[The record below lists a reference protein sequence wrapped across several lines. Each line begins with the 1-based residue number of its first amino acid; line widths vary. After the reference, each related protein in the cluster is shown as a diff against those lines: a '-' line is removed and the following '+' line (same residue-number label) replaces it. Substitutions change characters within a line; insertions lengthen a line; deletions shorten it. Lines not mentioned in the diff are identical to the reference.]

1 MASIDTLA
9 AAKELRAAGFDSDK
23 AEALARTV
31 GKLESE
37 HFASK
42 TDLAGLRAELKSDLY
57 RVALG
62 IIGANAAITLGIVR
76 FLN

>member
-9 AAKELRAAGFDSDK
+9 AAKELQDAGFDPNQ

-37 HFASK
+37 HLATK
-42 TDLAGLRAELKSDLY
+42 TDLAGLRADLY

-76 FLN
+76 FLS

>member
-1 MASIDTLA
+1 MA
-9 AAKELRAAGFDSDK
+9 AAKELQDAGFDPRQP
-23 AEALARTV
+23 EALARTV

-37 HFASK
+37 HLATK
-42 TDLAGLRAELKSDLY
+42 TDLAGLRADLY

-76 FLN
+76 FLS

>member
-1 MASIDTLA
+1 MASINTLD
-9 AAKELRAAGFDSDK
+9 AAKELQDAGFDPK
-23 AEALARTV
+23 QAEALARTV

-37 HFASK
+37 QLATK
-42 TDLAGLRAELKSDLY
+42 TDLAGLRADLY

-76 FLN
+76 FLS

>member
-1 MASIDTLA
+1 MA
-9 AAKELRAAGFDSDK
+9 AAKELQDAGFDPRQ

-31 GKLESE
+31 LESE
-37 HFASK
+37 HLATK
-42 TDLAGLRAELKSDLY
+42 TDLAGLRADLY

-76 FLN
+76 FLS

>member
-9 AAKELRAAGFDSDK
+9 AAKELQAAGFDSDK

-37 HFASK
+37 HFATK
-42 TDLAGLRAELKSDLY
+42 ADLAGLRADIF
-57 RVALG
+57 RIALG
-62 IIGANAAITLGIVR
+62 IIGANAAITLGIIR
-76 FLN
+76 FLS

>member
-9 AAKELRAAGFDSDK
+9 AAKELQAAGFDSDK

-31 GKLESE
+31 GKLKSE
-37 HFASK
+37 HLATK
-42 TDLAGLRAELKSDLY
+42 ADLAGPRADIF
-57 RVALG
+57 RIALG

-76 FLN
+76 FLS

>member
-1 MASIDTLA
+1 MVSIDTLA
-9 AAKELRAAGFDSDK
+9 AAKDLQDAGFDPDQ

-37 HFASK
+37 HLATK
-42 TDLAGLRAELKSDLY
+42 ADLAGLRADLY

>member
-1 MASIDTLA
+1 MASINTLA
-9 AAKELRAAGFDSDK
+9 AAKELQAAGFNPDQ

-37 HFASK
+37 HLATK
-42 TDLAGLRAELKSDLY
+42 ADLAGLRADLY

-62 IIGANAAITLGIVR
+62 IVGANAAITLGIVR
-76 FLN
+76 FLS